1 MMDLFLKVCT
11 DIAQELTEDLP
22 TNKEVVYCEDCGDP
36 VDKCSGYKC
45 WIR

>member
-1 MMDLFLKVCT
+1 MDLFLKLCT
-11 DIAQELTEDLP
+11 DIVKELTEDLP
-22 TNKEVVYCEDCGDP
+22 IEQNLEYCEDCGDP